1 MDKIKDTVI
10 EFHLSKIIEPNLT
23 FSDVQPTERLFIA
36 IKTVVNKLCAENSTS
51 LKRGNSLER
60 EKCFSKTQED
70 EMEITEPKVK
80 KAVKTNES
88 ENVIDVDIEFE
99 INLDEEKTG

>member
-1 MDKIKDTVI
+1 M
-10 EFHLSKIIEPNLT
+10 
-23 FSDVQPTERLFIA
+23 
-36 IKTVVNKLCAENSTS
+36 
-51 LKRGNSLER
+51 
-60 EKCFSKTQED
+60 QED